1 MKGLRNL
8 GTTCY
13 LNVALQCLLYTPQL
27 VNYFLSG
34 LYNQDLLKKRQN
46 ASAMCEEFASLVHT
60 YWRTAD
66 AINLDRFI
74 AAFLKCN
81 RSFVLDQQH
90 DAHEVFNMILN
101 ILHES
106 LSKTK
111 EISESVAHEYVNR
124 EAWHGQNDKNYS
136 FITELV
142 QNQVEISMSTTATES
157 RYEHLWDISL
167 PIDTCSSIQSA
178 LGKYVE
184 EEMIHGYK
192 RGEQSMD
199 LRCTRKF
206 VYTPIIMILHLKRF
220 DNKNKKIDKF
230 VDYATE
236 LTISAGAA
244 YALFAVIMHSGTLH
258 DGHYTCCCE
267 VKGHWYKCDDE
278 VVTPITDINA
288 IIQRDAYMLFYKRIM

>member
-13 LNVALQCLLYTPQL
+13 LNVAMQCLLYTPQL

-46 ASAMCEEFASLVHT
+46 ASALCEEFASLVHT
-60 YWRTAD
+60 YWRSED
-66 AINLDRFI
+66 NLNLDRFI

-90 DAHEVFNMILN
+90 DAHEVFNMILT

-111 EISESVAHEYVNR
+111 EIEESVALEYVNR
-124 EAWHGQNDKNYS
+124 EAWRAQNDKNYS

-142 QNQVEISMSTTATES
+142 QNQVEISIEGSES

-167 PIDTCSSIQSA
+167 PIDTCSSIQAA
-178 LGKYVE
+178 LTKYVE
-184 EEMIHGYK
+184 AETIHDYK
-192 RGEQSMD
+192 RGEHTLD
-199 LRCTRKF
+199 VRCTRKF
-206 VYTPIIMILHLKRF
+206 VYTPVIMIIHLKRF
-220 DNKNKKIDKF
+220 NNKNKKIDKF

-258 DGHYTCCCE
+258 NGHYTCCCE
-267 VKGHWYKCDDE
+267 VKGHWFKMDDQ
-278 VVTPITDINA
+278 VVTPIVDINA